1 MPNFPSFFNY
11 IFILQFAL
19 IFFWFVVTIV
29 VIIAVWRAM
38 KAHESIARSMR
49 ILTQGMKTN
58 APNESSEP
66 RPNAR

>member
-1 MPNFPSFFNY
+1 MPSFPSFFNY